1 MSASRPSLGAR
12 LAARLETLPERGE
25 RLLLVG
31 LLAALL
37 ALYVPINHLTA
48 GRSAA
53 APGSWVDARI
63 PLTLEWM
70 GLYGLL
76 YVFLLLPAAL
86 PMDRVS
92 FRAVARAYAATTL
105 VSFAVFLT
113 APVHMVERPVLA
125 EPDSFFAWLLALTHW
140 IDTPSNCLPSLHV
153 SLSLLAGLSAAS
165 VSPRLGR
172 VAVPLGLL
180 IGTSTLFVEQ
190 HWWADVW
197 TGWLLGA
204 ASWTLLVR
212 GKLRLAPSGSARL
225 RRGLLGLLALQ
236 GLLAAGAWLLYASGW
251 VQPAEL
257 PDLTG
262 WVQVLAGEGG
272 EAQAP

>member
-1 MSASRPSLGAR
+1 MTPPRPGLRVRVGASLDA
-12 LAARLETLPERGE
+12 LPERGE

-37 ALYVPINHLTA
+37 GLYVPINHLTA
-48 GRSAA
+48 ARSAA
-53 APGSWVDARI
+53 APASWVDARI

-86 PMDRVS
+86 PMDRAS

-105 VSFAVFLT
+105 VSFAVFLA

-153 SLSLLAGLSAAS
+153 SLSLLAGLSAGSAA
-165 VSPRLGR
+165 PRLGR
-172 VAVPLGLL
+172 LAVPLGLL

-197 TGWLLGA
+197 TGWLLGLVTWA
-204 ASWTLLVR
+204 LLVR
-212 GKLRLAPSGSARL
+212 GQLRPVPAGSAWL
-225 RRGLLGLLALQ
+225 RRGLLGLVALQ
-236 GLLAAGAWLLYASGW
+236 GLLAAGAWLLYASGR
-251 VQPAEL
+251 VQPASL

-262 WVQVLAGEGG
+262 WVRVLTGAGGEG
-272 EAQAP
+272 